1 MTYRLQQGQTTEFF
15 PSSSTSWAQAFKSV
29 SLLGVDAAQQLVEQY
44 TAEALSAL
52 DSFPGDGAFLRDLA
66 QKLAGRDS

>member
-1 MTYRLQQGQTTEFF
+1 MTSVKPKVLRVSAHDKRNY
-15 PSSSTSWAQAFKSV
+15 V
-29 SLLGVDAAQQLVEQY
+29 SLLGVDAAQHLVEQY
-44 TAEALSAL
+44 TAEALAAL